1 MSARKSRMP
10 FLRFSRVGLN
20 LNPLP
25 DFDFAQIFLVFIV
38 LLFSLTVHEAAHAW
52 TADSLGDSTPR
63 LQGRLSLN
71 PLVHVDPVGTLL
83 LPLVAMVTNLPVI
96 GWAKPVMVN
105 VNKLRHKRR
114 DYVLVAAA
122 GPASNLLLAVVAALL
137 LKLIPISPVAHGETN
152 ITVPI
157 ASMLGRALYLNVF
170 LCVFN
175 LIPIPPLDGGNVIGG
190 LLPAQLG
197 RRFDAIVRPYGF
209 ILLLALVLSRGFD
222 VLIIRPSTYLV
233 SWLQ

>member
-1 MSARKSRMP
+1 MP

-52 TADSLGDSTPR
+52 TADCLGDSTPR

-71 PLVHVDPVGTLL
+71 PLVHLDPIGTLL

-105 VNKLRHKRR
+105 VNGLRHKRR
-114 DYVLVAAA
+114 DYILVAAA
-122 GPASNLLLAVVAALL
+122 GPASNLLLAVFAALI

-190 LLPAQLG
+190 LLPARLG

>member
-1 MSARKSRMP
+1 MP

>member
-1 MSARKSRMP
+1 MP

-122 GPASNLLLAVVAALL
+122 GPASNLLLAVVAALM

>member
-1 MSARKSRMP
+1 MP

-52 TADSLGDSTPR
+52 TADALGDSTPR

-122 GPASNLLLAVVAALL
+122 GPASNLLLAVVAALI

>member
-1 MSARKSRMP
+1 M
-10 FLRFSRVGLN
+10 
-20 LNPLP
+20 P

-52 TADSLGDSTPR
+52 TADRLGDSTPR

-71 PLVHVDPVGTLL
+71 PLVHIDPIGTLL
-83 LPLVAMVTNLPVI
+83 LPLVAMVTNIPVI

-105 VNKLRHKRR
+105 VNRLRHTRR
-114 DYVLVAAA
+114 DFVLVAAA
-122 GPASNLLLAVVAALL
+122 GPASNLLIAVGAALV
-137 LKLIPISPVAHGETN
+137 LKLLPISPVAHGEAN

-157 ASMLGRALYLNVF
+157 ASMLSRALYLNVF

-190 LLPAQLG
+190 LLPSGIG

-209 ILLLALVLSRGFD
+209 IILLALMLSRGFD